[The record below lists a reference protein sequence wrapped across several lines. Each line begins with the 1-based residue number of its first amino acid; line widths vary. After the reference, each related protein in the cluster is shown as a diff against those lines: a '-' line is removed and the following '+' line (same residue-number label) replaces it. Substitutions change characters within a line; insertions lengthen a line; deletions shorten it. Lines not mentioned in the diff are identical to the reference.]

1 MHRRRKRAMTKR
13 VQSVVV
19 SGVLLLALALPTWG
33 SDRWSLT
40 ILHTNDLHGRLL
52 AFDYGDGEDAPA
64 WPQGYLG
71 GLARRSTAVA
81 ELRDEIE
88 HALVLIDTGDVFTR
102 GPWHEKWYGEPEMEA
117 MNLMGYDLLVVGNNE
132 LKPIWDDPRSQEMM
146 LSLMRRSRFPWLA
159 ANLVIDDDAA
169 TGDSPNYVEGIHP
182 FVVRTFGEV
191 RVGFLGLTTPASAEY
206 PHLTEWTVID
216 ETACAR
222 RWVPRARQECNILIL
237 VSHLGHRTEQ
247 ALAAAVGGID
257 AIVGGHSHSMVRE
270 PVWVD
275 SPDGRRVPIAQAGE
289 LGVVLGRFDLV
300 FERAEGEDKWALVEA
315 QGELIPLDEEV
326 AEDPAMA
333 AFLNPYVE
341 AEPVAVGAGAP

>member
-1 MHRRRKRAMTKR
+1 MTRR

-19 SGVLLLALALPTWG
+19 SGVLLLTLALPAWG
-33 SDRWSLT
+33 GERWSLT

-206 PHLTEWTVID
+206 PHLTEWTAGVQYPHPGEPSGTSD
-216 ETACAR
+216 RAGPGGR
-222 RWVPRARQECNILIL
+222 RGRDRRHRGRPLPLHGSRAR
-237 VSHLGHRTEQ
+237 
-247 ALAAAVGGID
+247 VGGLPRRKTGAD
-257 AIVGGHSHSMVRE
+257 CAGGRAG
-270 PVWVD
+270 
-275 SPDGRRVPIAQAGE
+275 GRAGTIRPRV
-289 LGVVLGRFDLV
+289 
-300 FERAEGEDKWALVEA
+300 
-315 QGELIPLDEEV
+315 
-326 AEDPAMA
+326 
-333 AFLNPYVE
+333 
-341 AEPVAVGAGAP
+341 